1 MKNIIT
7 ILTVLT
13 TLNVLAQP
21 AGTLDQSF
29 GIGGKVITSITS
41 GQDKAYGVVIQL
53 DGKIIVAGYS
63 TSTLTGKDFTVV
75 RYNTDGSLD
84 NTFGTNGIVTTDLL
98 LGSEDIAYSVALQT
112 DGKFVLA
119 GYCDNGSNRD
129 AALVRYN
136 SNGILDNTFG
146 TNGIVLT
153 DFENLQQDE
162 IKTVK
167 IHPLSGKIVVGGSS
181 AISSSIGK
189 PVLARYNS
197 DGSIDSSFNNTG
209 VKLLWVAVNDN
220 NRIFSVE
227 DLVIESNLKISCVG
241 YRKQISTSIVIEYW
255 AARVLS
261 DGNMDTSFSLD
272 GVLQYDDGSGS
283 SSAHGLLL
291 NTNQDMVLCGSRQY
305 NGNYSFRTLKI
316 NQNGTISNP
325 SVYYT
330 NYVTG
335 THKAYKIAEE
345 NNGKYIF
352 VGSTGSLSNNS
363 FAVAR
368 INNSNLSIDNSF
380 GTNGSVQTTFG
391 NALNECY
398 NLAIQ
403 TDNKIVAIGFTGNDF
418 AIARYLGD
426 AMPELDNFQLVA
438 PANLSSNQNYSSIP
452 FDWTDAY
459 GATSYEIEIDISPT
473 FSSAQTFTP
482 ATSSLTINNLQPNTQ
497 YYWRVKATDGLNWGL
512 YSDVSSFT
520 TNALENFNLIFPS
533 NGSTNQVYN
542 SLVLN
547 WSDNIGAVNY
557 QIQLDTTISFT
568 TSPLNY
574 SSNIST
580 YSVSLIP
587 LKTYYWRV
595 RASNGTI
602 WGQWTNTWSFTTKSD
617 PSSAIGEVVFADLKI
632 YPNPA
637 SDIVTFETNNFLL
650 KKPFK
655 LLDNTGKVVLLGII
669 NSEQFTIRLNG
680 LSRGA
685 YFLQIGDHPQQTF
698 KLLKE

>member
-1 MKNIIT
+1 MKYFIT
-7 ILTVLT
+7 ILTALT
-13 TLNVLAQP
+13 TLNLLAQP
-21 AGTLDQSF
+21 AGTLDLTF
-29 GIGGKVITSITS
+29 GVGGKVISSITP
-41 GQDKAYGVVIQL
+41 GQDKAYGVTIQI

-63 TSTLTGKDFTVV
+63 TSTVTGKDFTVV
-75 RYNTDGSLD
+75 RYNTNGSLD
-84 NTFGTNGIVTTDLL
+84 SAFGTNGIVTTDLL

-112 DGKFVLA
+112 DGKIVLA
-119 GYCDNGSNRD
+119 GYCDNGSNKD
-129 AALVRYN
+129 AAIVRYN
-136 SNGILDNTFG
+136 SNGVLDSTFG

-197 DGSIDSSFNNTG
+197 DGSIDTSFNITG
-209 VKLLWVAVNDN
+209 IKLLWVAVNDN

-241 YRKQISTSIVIEYW
+241 YRKHISTSITIEYW

-261 DGNMDTSFSLD
+261 NGNMDASFSSD
-272 GVLQYDDGSGS
+272 GVLQYDDATGS
-283 SSAHGLLL
+283 SSAYGLLL
-291 NTNQDMVLCGSRQY
+291 NANQDIVLCGSRQY
-305 NGNYSFRTLKI
+305 NGNYSIRTLKI

-330 NYVTG
+330 NYVSG

-352 VGSTGSLSNNS
+352 VGSTGSVSNNS

-368 INNSNLSIDNSF
+368 INSNLTLDNSF
-380 GTNGSVQTTFG
+380 GTNGFVQTTFG

-403 TDNKIVAIGFTGNDF
+403 LDNKIVAIGFTGNDF

-426 AMPELDNFQLVA
+426 AIPELDNFQLVT
-438 PANLSSNQNYSSIP
+438 PGNLSSNQNYTSIP
-452 FDWTDAY
+452 FDWTDAF
-459 GATSYEIEIDISPT
+459 GATSYEFEIDISGA
-473 FSSAQTFTP
+473 FSSSQTFTTT
-482 ATSSLTINNLQPNTQ
+482 TSNITLTNLQPNTQ
-497 YYWRVKATDGLNWGL
+497 YYWRVRASDGSIWGS
-512 YSDVSSFT
+512 YSNVRSFT
-520 TNALENFNLIFPS
+520 TNALENFNLTSPS
-533 NGSTNQVYN
+533 NGSTNQVYT

-547 WSDNIGAVNY
+547 WTDNIGAVNY
-557 QIQLDTTISFT
+557 QVQLDTTINFT
-568 TSPLNY
+568 TNPLNY

-580 YSVSLIP
+580 YTVSLIP

-602 WGQWTNTWSFTTKSD
+602 WGQWTNTWSFTTKPD
-617 PSSAIGEVVFADLKI
+617 PSSSISEVYFSDIKI

-637 SDIVTFETNNFLL
+637 SDLVTFETNNYLL
-650 KKPFK
+650 YKPYK
-655 LLDNTGKVVLLGII
+655 LLDNTGKVVFTGII
-669 NSEQFTIRLNG
+669 NSKEVTLRLND
-680 LSRGA
+680 LSSGV
-685 YFLQIGDHPQQTF
+685 YFLQIGDNPQKTF
-698 KLLKE
+698 ILMKE

>member
-41 GQDKAYGVVIQL
+41 GQDKAYGVVIQP

-98 LGSEDIAYSVALQT
+98 LVSEDIAYSVALQT
-112 DGKFVLA
+112 DGKIVLA

-136 SNGILDNTFG
+136 SNGVLDNTFG

-181 AISSSIGK
+181 AISSSVGK

-209 VKLLWVAVNDN
+209 VKLLWVALNDN

-255 AARVLS
+255 AARVLG

-305 NGNYSFRTLKI
+305 NGNYSFRSLKI

-352 VGSTGSLSNNS
+352 VGSTGSVSNNS

-497 YYWRVKATDGLNWGL
+497 YYWRVKATDGLNWGS
-512 YSDVSSFT
+512 YSDVWSFT

-568 TSPLNY
+568 SSPLNY

-617 PSSAIGEVVFADLKI
+617 PFSAIGEVVFADLKI

-637 SDIVTFETNNFLL
+637 SDIVTFETNHFLL
-650 KKPFK
+650 NKPFK

-685 YFLQIGDHPQQTF
+685 YFLQIGDLPQQSF